1 MGGGVQGIGGHMSK
15 SAMLEVKNN
24 DPIGTF
30 RDFFRDL
37 LEKKVVEALLI
48 PKKLPSG
55 DGYCQTLIRD
65 PELLVDVNPLA
76 PTLPVQ
82 SARLI
87 SHLTITEPGS
97 KIGAVL
103 KSCEIRAVIE
113 LVKFL
118 QVKLDRLILIGVDCL
133 GTYEPSSYAKMSQE
147 RGEGVSITG
156 RLLKGAHE
164 GRIEPQDGYDLRLA
178 CQICEYPNPQN
189 ADIIIGLFGHD
200 PQREIFIQLRDD
212 LATEMAQKG
221 ILAAT
226 EEGSS
231 SRDQVL
237 ERLTEERVKRRDE
250 VFDAFRSRVKGLQD
264 LMDALSTCIRCHN
277 CMVVCPICYCKE
289 CVFKT
294 PTFEHKADQFLRWAD
309 SFEHKAD
316 QFLRWADRKGGVR
329 MPTDTLL
336 FHLIRL
342 SHMVTSCIGCGLCD
356 SACPN
361 DLPVATLFRA
371 VGQKVQGLFDYT
383 PGRSVE
389 EPPVATFKEDEL
401 QAESGKT

>member
-1 MGGGVQGIGGHMSK
+1 MDKGG
-15 SAMLEVKNN
+15 LLTVKNN
-24 DPIGTF
+24 DPVETLRG
-30 RDFFRDL
+30 FFRDL

-65 PELLVDVNPLA
+65 PEMLVDINPLA

-82 SARLI
+82 SARII
-87 SHLTITEPGS
+87 SPLTIADPGC

-118 QVKLDRLILIGVDCL
+118 QVKLDRLVLIGVDCL
-133 GTYEPSSYAKMSQE
+133 GTYEPSDYATMSRE
-147 RGEGVSITG
+147 GGEGISITG
-156 RLLKGAHE
+156 ELLKGARE
-164 GRIEPQDGYDLRLA
+164 GKIEPRKGYNLRLA
-178 CQICEYPNPQN
+178 CQICEYPIPQN
-189 ADIIIGLFGHD
+189 ADIVIGLFGHD
-200 PQREIFIQLRDD
+200 PQREIFVQVRDH
-212 LATEMAQKG
+212 LAAELAENG
-221 ILAAT
+221 ILAT
-226 EEGSS
+226 DGEGSS
-231 SRDQVL
+231 SRDMVGKSL
-237 ERLTEERVKRRDE
+237 AEERMKRRDE
-250 VFDAFRSRVKGLQD
+250 VFDAFRSGTKNLQD

-277 CMVVCPICYCKE
+277 CMVACPICYCKE
-289 CVFKT
+289 CVFRT
-294 PTFEHKADQFLRWAD
+294 PTLEY
-309 SFEHKAD
+309 KAD
-316 QFLRWADRKGGVR
+316 QFLRWADRKGGMR

-371 VGQKVQGLFDYT
+371 VGQKVQAMFDYT
-383 PGRSVE
+383 PGRSVDD
-389 EPPVATFKEDEL
+389 EPPVATFREDEL
-401 QAESGKT
+401 QAESGNL

>member
-1 MGGGVQGIGGHMSK
+1 MSK
-15 SAMLEVKNN
+15 SAVLEVKDN
-24 DPIGTF
+24 DPIETLVG
-30 RDFFRDL
+30 FFRDL
-37 LEKKVVEALLI
+37 LEKEVVEAFLI

-65 PELLVDVNPLA
+65 PKMLVGVNPLA

-87 SHLTITEPGS
+87 SHLTITDPGC

-103 KSCEIRAVIE
+103 KSCEIRGVIE
-113 LVKFL
+113 LAKFL
-118 QVKLDRLILIGVDCL
+118 QVKLDRLVVIGVDCL
-133 GTYEPSSYAKMSQE
+133 GTYEPSDYAKMSQE
-147 RGEGVSITG
+147 EGEGVSITRG
-156 RLLKGAHE
+156 LLKGTQE
-164 GRIEPQDGYDLRLA
+164 GKIEPRDGYDLRLA

-189 ADIIIGLFGHD
+189 ADLAIGLFGHN
-200 PQREIFIQLRDD
+200 PQEEIYVQLRDG
-212 LATEMAQKG
+212 LASELDEKG
-221 ILAAT
+221 ILAST
-226 EEGSS
+226 EGGSS
-231 SRDQVL
+231 SRDRVV
-237 ERLTEERVKRRDE
+237 ERLTEERLKRRDE
-250 VFDAFRSRVKGLQD
+250 VFDAFRSRVKSLPD

-277 CMVVCPICYCKE
+277 CMVACPICYCKE
-289 CVFKT
+289 CVFRT
-294 PTFEHKADQFLRWAD
+294 PTLEHN
-309 SFEHKAD
+309 AD

-371 VGQKVQGLFDYT
+371 VGHKVQGMFDYT
-383 PGRSVE
+383 PGRSVDD

-401 QAESGKT
+401 QAESGTQ

>member
-1 MGGGVQGIGGHMSK
+1 MSK
-15 SAMLEVKNN
+15 GGILEVKNN
-24 DPIGTF
+24 DPIETLGL
-30 RDFFRDL
+30 FFRDL
-37 LEKKVVEALLI
+37 LEKEVVEALLI

-65 PELLVDVNPLA
+65 PEMLVDVNPLA

-82 SARLI
+82 SARII
-87 SHLTITEPGS
+87 SHLTITDPGC
-97 KIGAVL
+97 KVGAVL

-118 QVKLDRLILIGVDCL
+118 QVKLDRLVLIGVDCL
-133 GTYEPSSYAKMSQE
+133 GTYEPSGYAKMIRE

-156 RLLKGAHE
+156 GLLKGAHE
-164 GRIEPQDGYDLRLA
+164 GRVEPQDGYDLRLA
-178 CQICEYPNPQN
+178 CQICEYPSPQD

-200 PQREIFIQLRDD
+200 PQREIFIQLRDQ
-212 LATEMAQKG
+212 LATELAEKG
-221 ILAAT
+221 ILAT
-226 EEGSS
+226 SEEGSP
-231 SRDQVL
+231 SRNQVI
-237 ERLTEERVKRRDE
+237 ESLTEKRIRRRDE
-250 VFDAFRSRVKGLQD
+250 VFDAFRSGTKNLQD

-277 CMVVCPICYCKE
+277 CMVACPICYCKE
-289 CVFKT
+289 CVFRT
-294 PTFEHKADQFLRWAD
+294 PTL
-309 SFEHKAD
+309 EHKAD

-361 DLPVATLFRA
+361 GLPVATLFRA
-371 VGQKVQGLFDYT
+371 VGHRVQGMFDYT
-383 PGRSVE
+383 PGRSVDE
-389 EPPVATFKEDEL
+389 EPPVATFREDEL
-401 QAESGKT
+401 QTESGSL

>member
-1 MGGGVQGIGGHMSK
+1 MSK

-24 DPIGTF
+24 DPIGTL

-37 LEKKVVEALLI
+37 LEKEVVEALLI

-65 PELLVDVNPLA
+65 PELLADVNPLA
-76 PTLPVQ
+76 PTVPVQ

-118 QVKLDRLILIGVDCL
+118 QVKLDKMILIGVDCL
-133 GTYEPSSYAKMSQE
+133 GTYEPSDYAKMSQGK
-147 RGEGVSITG
+147 GEGISITE
-156 RLLKGAHE
+156 RLLKGAQE
-164 GRIEPQDGYDLRLA
+164 GGIEPQDGYDLRLA
-178 CQICEYPNPQN
+178 CQICEFPNPQN
-189 ADIIIGLFGHD
+189 ADLVIGLFGHN
-200 PQREIFIQLRDD
+200 PQKEIYVQMRDG
-212 LATEMAQKG
+212 LAGELAQKG

-231 SRDQVL
+231 SRDQVI
-237 ERLTEERVKRRDE
+237 ERLTEERLKRRDE
-250 VFDAFRSRVKGLQD
+250 VFDAFRSQVKGLQD

-277 CMVVCPICYCKE
+277 CMVACPICYCKE

-294 PTFEHKADQFLRWAD
+294 PT
-309 SFEHKAD
+309 FEHKAD

-383 PGRSVE
+383 PGRSADE

>member
-1 MGGGVQGIGGHMSK
+1 MSK
-15 SAMLEVKNN
+15 SAMLEVKKN
-24 DPIGTF
+24 DPIGTL
-30 RDFFRDL
+30 RDFSRDL
-37 LEKKVVEALLI
+37 LEKKVVDALLI

-87 SHLTITEPGS
+87 SHLTIMDPGC
-97 KIGAVL
+97 KVGAVL

-133 GTYEPSSYAKMSQE
+133 GTYEPSDYAKMSRE
-147 RGEGVSITG
+147 KGKGSSVTG
-156 RLLKGAHE
+156 NLLKGARE
-164 GRIEPQDGYDLRLA
+164 GKIKPQDGYDLRLA
-178 CQICEYPNPQN
+178 CQISEYPNPQK
-189 ADIIIGLFGHD
+189 AAIIIGLFGHN
-200 PQREIFIQLRDD
+200 PQKEIYVELRDG
-212 LATEMAQKG
+212 LAGELDEKG
-221 ILAAT
+221 ILATT
-226 EEGSS
+226 EKGSS
-231 SRDQVL
+231 SRDSVI
-237 ERLTEERVKRRDE
+237 ERLMEERLKRRDE
-250 VFDAFRSRVKGLQD
+250 VFDAFRSRVQNLQD

-277 CMVVCPICYCKE
+277 CMVACPICYCKE

-294 PTFEHKADQFLRWAD
+294 PT
-309 SFEHKAD
+309 FEHKAD

-371 VGQKVQGLFDYT
+371 VGQKVQGLLDYT
-383 PGRSVE
+383 PGRSVDE

-401 QAESGKT
+401 QGESGTT

>member
-1 MGGGVQGIGGHMSK
+1 MSK
-15 SAMLEVKNN
+15 SAVLEVKDN
-24 DPIGTF
+24 DPIETLVG
-30 RDFFRDL
+30 FFRDL
-37 LEKKVVEALLI
+37 LEKEVVEAFLI

-65 PELLVDVNPLA
+65 PKMLVGVNPLA

-87 SHLTITEPGS
+87 SHLTITDPGC

-113 LVKFL
+113 LAKFL
-118 QVKLDRLILIGVDCL
+118 QVKLDRLVVIGVDCL
-133 GTYEPSSYAKMSQE
+133 GTYEPSDYAKMSRE
-147 RGEGVSITG
+147 EGEGVSITRG
-156 RLLKGAHE
+156 LLKGSQE
-164 GRIEPQDGYDLRLA
+164 GKIEPRDGYDLRLA

-189 ADIIIGLFGHD
+189 ADLVIGLFGHN
-200 PQREIFIQLRDD
+200 PQKEIYVQLRDG
-212 LATEMAQKG
+212 LASELDEKG
-221 ILAAT
+221 ILAFT
-226 EEGSS
+226 EGGSS
-231 SRDQVL
+231 SRDRVV
-237 ERLTEERVKRRDE
+237 ERLTEERLKRRDE
-250 VFDAFRSRVKGLQD
+250 VFDAFRSRVKSLPD
-264 LMDALSTCIRCHN
+264 LMDSLSTCIRCHN
-277 CMVVCPICYCKE
+277 CMVACPICYCKE
-289 CVFKT
+289 CVFRT
-294 PTFEHKADQFLRWAD
+294 PTLEHN
-309 SFEHKAD
+309 AD

-371 VGQKVQGLFDYT
+371 VGHKVQGMFDYT
-383 PGRSVE
+383 PGRSVDD

-401 QAESGKT
+401 QAESGTQ

>member
-1 MGGGVQGIGGHMSK
+1 MGK

-24 DPIGTF
+24 DPIGTL

-37 LEKKVVEALLI
+37 LEKKIVEALLI

-65 PELLVDVNPLA
+65 PEMLVDVNPLA

-82 SARLI
+82 SARII

-97 KIGAVL
+97 QIGAVL
-103 KSCEIRAVIE
+103 KSCEIRAVVE

-133 GTYEPSSYAKMSQE
+133 GTYEPSDYAKMNQQE
-147 RGEGVSITG
+147 GEGISIT
-156 RLLKGAHE
+156 RKLLKGAQQ
-164 GRIEPQDGYDLRLA
+164 GKIEPQDGYDLRLA

-189 ADIIIGLFGHD
+189 ADVIIGLFGHN
-200 PQREIFIQLRDD
+200 PQKEIYVQLQDG
-212 LATEMAQKG
+212 LAGELAQKG
-221 ILAAT
+221 ILASS
-226 EEGSS
+226 EGGST
-231 SRDQVL
+231 SRDSVI
-237 ERLTEERVKRRDE
+237 EILTEERLKRRDE

-277 CMVVCPICYCKE
+277 CMVACPICYCKE
-289 CVFKT
+289 CVFRT
-294 PTFEHKADQFLRWAD
+294 PT
-309 SFEHKAD
+309 FEHKAD

-342 SHMVTSCIGCGLCD
+342 SHMATSCIGCGLCD

-371 VGQKVQGLFDYT
+371 VGQKVQGMFDYT
-383 PGRSVE
+383 PGRSVDE
-389 EPPVATFKEDEL
+389 EPPVATFREDEL